1 MSEKIIKEKKIEVP
15 WKPIH
20 GLEDLPREGRWLITL
35 LNTRTKKRSV
45 ALISGAQMW
54 AGQRALAYAPI
65 PEPYDK

>member
-1 MSEKIIKEKKIEVP
+1 MIKGAKTKVP
-15 WKPIH
+15 WTPIRE
-20 GLEDLPREGRWLITL
+20 LNDMPKEGRWLITL

-54 AGQRALAYAPI
+54 AGQRALAYAPV